1 MEKLRFLRQSS
12 FDRLQAN
19 ISSNHHRYTEDTSWL
34 ATYFSGDSWAVES
47 NTLKAPSFS
56 LVSPGSKLDFSD
68 SDLENT
74 RILYSALKHL
84 SPLQASDPRLWAYL
98 THVTY
103 WDYMRKRWP
112 IEQYLGKSRL
122 RDNIQERYFFMPD
135 RSRALIRNGLA
146 RLWWYGY
153 CSYEEARD
161 DPFELTAVLL
171 KNLDVTQSILERT
184 FSRNTYVTKA
194 VLNVLWTRERS
205 GKEFYVREKVRELA
219 KYIVQVGGVTII
231 DALDDSDLRDL
242 VETKVEQLATV

>member
-1 MEKLRFLRQSS
+1 MERLRFLRQLS

-19 ISSNHHRYTEDTSWL
+19 IPSNYHKYTESKSWL
-34 ATYFSGDSWAVES
+34 EAYFSGNGWAVDS
-47 NTLKAPSFS
+47 NTLKGASFS

-74 RILYSALKHL
+74 RILYPALKHL
-84 SPLQASDPRLWAYL
+84 TPLQASDPRLWTYL
-98 THVTY
+98 THVTH

-153 CSYEEARD
+153 CSYDEVRS
-161 DPFELTAVLL
+161 DPFELTGVLL

-184 FSRNTYVTKA
+184 FSRNTSVTKA
-194 VLNVLWTRERS
+194 MLEVLLAREQS
-205 GKEFYVREKVRELA
+205 GNAFYVREKVRELA
-219 KYIVQVGGVTII
+219 KYIVQIGGVTIV
-231 DALDDSDLRDL
+231 DALDDSDLREM
-242 VETKVEQLATV
+242 VEAKVEQLATA

>member
-19 ISSNHHRYTEDTSWL
+19 ISSNHHRYMEASSWL
-34 ATYFSGDSWAVES
+34 GAYLSGDVWAVES
-47 NTLKAPSFS
+47 NTLKATPFS
-56 LVSPGSKLDFSD
+56 LVPPGSKLDFSD

-74 RILYSALKHL
+74 KILYPALKHL
-84 SPLQASDPRLWAYL
+84 TPLQASDPRLWTYL

-103 WDYMRKRWP
+103 WEYMRKRWP

-122 RDNIQERYFFMPD
+122 RENIQERYFFMPD

-153 CSYEEARD
+153 CSYDEARN

-184 FSRNTYVTKA
+184 FSRNTFVTKA
-194 VLNVLWTRERS
+194 VLDVLLARELS
-205 GKEFYVREKVRELA
+205 GKEFYVREKIRDLA
-219 KYIVQVGGVTII
+219 KYIVQIGGVTII
-231 DALDDSDLRDL
+231 DALDGSDLRNL
-242 VETKVEQLATV
+242 VESKIEQLATA